1 MSIFNL
7 AGKYYCIMNDSFAY
21 EELKG
26 RISDAFNLRKDSF
39 AEFYSKR
46 IFQAFF
52 QYARDLKKEY
62 LEYYRQEYESFADYL
77 YIKELLNWAEIE
89 ILDLGEHKTLLKLNT
104 NLASYN
110 ADNLIEY
117 EGNSIDILNHVLK
130 EICS

>member
-26 RISDAFNLRKDSF
+26 RISDAFNLRKESF

>member
-1 MSIFNL
+1 MSILNL
-7 AGKYYCIMNDSFAY
+7 SGKYYCLVNDSFAY

-26 RISDAFNLRKDSF
+26 RISDALHLRKDSF
-39 AEFYSKR
+39 ADFYSKR

-77 YIKELLNWAEIE
+77 YIKELMNWADIE
-89 ILDLGEHKTLLKLNT
+89 ILDLGEHKTLLKLDT

-110 ADNLIEY
+110 ADNLVEY
-117 EGNSIDILNHVLK
+117 EGNSIDILNQVLK